1 MGIETTET
9 TYGGGDYTWLKSAR
23 GTEHPKTGTLD
34 VSTFTIANGYVPSGT
49 PVSFNSGSGLYEP
62 AAETASADTLAGFVW
77 HNVSAT
83 TTGSDQPAA
92 ILTDATVD
100 ASEVPG
106 THDLTDGRYLC
117 DFIDVAE
124 GS

>member
-9 TYGGGDYTWLKSAR
+9 SYTGGDYRWLKSAR

-34 VSTFTIANGYVPSGT
+34 VSTFTISGGVIPSGT
-49 PVSFNSGSGLYEP
+49 PVAYNSGTGKYDA
-62 AAETASADTLAGFVW
+62 AAETATADTLGGFVW
-77 HNVSAT
+77 HDISAT
-83 TTGSDQPAA
+83 TTGADQPAA